1 MLLNR
6 VRQYASKVVGGVLRR
21 MLKTKICGATG
32 IAALLLLLSAVLPA
46 WAGNKKKRDPNATVS
61 YTPMALDSGY
71 GPMDLTDPPMP
82 PEQIIE
88 KFEAKESF
96 FRAALNHYTY
106 RRTVRVQTIDDAGK
120 VDGEYYQ
127 VDDIVFDPDGK
138 RTEKVVLAPANSLQ
152 RISMSPADFQDIEE
166 RLPFVLTKE
175 DAGQYNVTYVGRQK
189 VDDVE
194 CYVFD
199 VAPKEILKGKRYFQ
213 GKIWVDSEQL
223 QIVITNGK
231 NVPDDLRKG
240 HEDLSTPFTT
250 YREEIDGENWFPT
263 YTKGDGV
270 LHFQGGNGY
279 MAEDVRVRQTI
290 KYTDYKKFGTST
302 TIIYNGEALPSKPD
316 TKPEEKKPQ

>member
-1 MLLNR
+1 M
-6 VRQYASKVVGGVLRR
+6 VVTKVMVGVGMARR
-21 MLKTKICGATG
+21 A
-32 IAALLLLLSAVLPA
+32 AVALLLLACAGTLLAAGS
-46 WAGNKKKRDPNATVS
+46 GNKKKRDPNATVS

-71 GPMDLTDPPMP
+71 GPMDLNPPPMP
-82 PEQIIE
+82 PEEIIQ
-88 KFEAKESF
+88 KFEAKESV
-96 FRAALNHYTY
+96 FREALNHYTY
-106 RRTVRVQTIDDAGK
+106 RRTVRVQTVDDDGK

-127 VDDIVFDPDGK
+127 VDDIVFTPDGK
-138 RTEKVVLAPANSLQ
+138 RTEKVVLAPANTLQ
-152 RISMSPADFQDIEE
+152 RIGMTPADFQDIEE

-175 DAGQYNVTYVGRQK
+175 DAGQYNVTYVGKQK
-189 VDDVE
+189 VDSVD

-213 GKIWVDSEQL
+213 GNIWVDSEEL

-270 LHFQGGNGY
+270 LHFTGGNGY
-279 MAEDVRVRQTI
+279 MGEDVRVRQTV
-290 KYTDYKKFGTST
+290 KYTDYKKFGTSS
-302 TIIYNGEALPSKPD
+302 TIIYNGEDISNKPEEK
-316 TKPEEKKPQ
+316 KPEEKKPQ

>member
-1 MLLNR
+1 MTKVPSGHGV
-6 VRQYASKVVGGVLRR
+6 VRCAGV
-21 MLKTKICGATG
+21 
-32 IAALLLLLSAVLPA
+32 ALLLLAASSGLL
-46 WAGNKKKRDPNATVS
+46 AGGAKKKRDPNATVS

-71 GPMDLTDPPMP
+71 GPMDLNPPPMP
-82 PEQIIE
+82 PEEIIQ
-88 KFEAKESF
+88 KFEAKESVY
-96 FRAALNHYTY
+96 REALNHYTF
-106 RRTVRVQTIDDAGK
+106 RRTVRVQTIDDSGK

-127 VDDIVFDPDGK
+127 VDDVVFSPDGK
-138 RTEKVVLAPANSLQ
+138 RTEKVVLAPANTLQ

-189 VDDVE
+189 VDQVD

-199 VAPKEILKGKRYFQ
+199 VAPKELVKGKRYFQ
-213 GKIWVDSEQL
+213 GKIWVDSEEL

-250 YREEIDGENWFPT
+250 YREEIDGQNWFPT

-270 LHFQGGNGY
+270 LHFTGGNGY
-279 MAEDVRVRQTI
+279 MGEDVRVRQTI
-290 KYTDYKKFGTST
+290 KYTDYKKFGANT
-302 TIIYNGEALPSKPD
+302 TILFNGEEIP
-316 TKPEEKKPQ
+316 TKPEDKKPQ